1 MRVEYQ
7 SDEHNQALNY
17 SIYQICFCINLI
29 AQILNIELPFPLKYK
44 FSFFEVKDLNGNKL
58 MIDVLNPYECENALI
73 YVCED
78 LKLLQQ
84 HCGVDF
90 SRLRGVLDVTSISL
104 SSNCGKFFSLPSEIQ
119 VNEKESEDEDNDW
132 ELIDEDD

>member
-17 SIYQICFCINLI
+17 SIYQICFCINLV

-44 FSFFEVKDLNGNKL
+44 FSHFEAKDLNGNKL
-58 MIDVLNPYECENALI
+58 MIDVLHPYECENALI
-73 YVCED
+73 YVSED

-84 HCGVDF
+84 LSGVDF
-90 SRLRGVLDVTSISL
+90 SKLRGVLDVASISK
-104 SSNCGKFFSLPSEIQ
+104 SPNCGKFFNLPSDIQ
-119 VNEKESEDEDNDW
+119 VIEKESEEEENDW